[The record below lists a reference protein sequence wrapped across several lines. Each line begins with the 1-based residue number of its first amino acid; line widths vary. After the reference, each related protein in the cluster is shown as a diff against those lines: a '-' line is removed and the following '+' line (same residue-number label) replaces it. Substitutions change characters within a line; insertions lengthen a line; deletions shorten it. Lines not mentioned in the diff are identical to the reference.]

1 MNALKTEFQFYIDN
15 QEKLVKK
22 YDGKFII
29 IKGEE
34 VLGDYDDEDAAIV
47 EALKKH
53 KPGTFM
59 VRRVGPGKENYTQTF
74 RSRVVI

>member
-1 MNALKTEFQFYIDN
+1 MDALKTEFQFYINN
-15 QEKLVKK
+15 QEELVEK

-29 IKGEE
+29 IKGEK
-34 VLGDYDDEDAAIV
+34 VLGDYDDEDTAII
-47 EALKKH
+47 ETLKEH

-59 VRRVGPGKENYTQTF
+59 VHKVGPGEENYTQTF

>member
-1 MNALKTEFQFYIDN
+1 MDALKTEFQFYIDN
-15 QEKLVKK
+15 QKELVEK
-22 YDGKFII
+22 YDGKFIV

-34 VLGDYDDEDAAIV
+34 VLGDYDDEDTAII
-47 EALKKH
+47 EALKEH

-59 VRRVGPGKENYTQTF
+59 VHKVGPGKENYTQTF